1 MTGNGDEQEL
11 AGQASRLSDEINRF
25 ADMLNSLEKR
35 LGVEQKRLNAAV
47 SRNKRLT
54 FSVMVLVALNL
65 ALMGLVGWNMYRI
78 DVVQERTSSQVLCPL
93 YVLFLE
99 SYHPERQPPERIA
112 EYERTFDVIRKSHQ
126 VLGCNG

>member
-1 MTGNGDEQEL
+1 MSSNGDEDL
-11 AGQASRLSDEINRF
+11 AGQASRLSDEITRF
-25 ADMLNSLEKR
+25 ADMLNGLDRR
-35 LGVEQKRLNAAV
+35 LGAEQRRVNAAV

-54 FSVMVLVALNL
+54 VSVMVLVVLNL
-65 ALMGLVGWNMYRI
+65 VLMALVGWNMYRI

-93 YVLFLE
+93 YDLFLG
-99 SYHPERQPPERIA
+99 SYHPERQPPERLA